1 MRIKMKSNLITKL
14 IWIFL
19 ILAIWQISAGLQIV
33 SHLLLPSVVTIFK
46 ALYISVKNGEIL
58 VQASFSFFII
68 VKGMVIGI
76 VLAFVL
82 STLSLFSKIF
92 RSFLLALI
100 SIMHPLPGV
109 ALLPLIILWFGVG
122 SNAVVFVIVH
132 SVLWPLVINIQTGFD
147 CIPESYIYISD
158 NLELNLISKIFSIY
172 IPASFPYILSGLKIG
187 WARGWRALISAEMI
201 FGAASNIG
209 GIGYFIFE
217 KRVYM
222 DTAGMFAGL
231 FIVVLIGILV
241 EEFIFYQIEKRTV
254 VKWGNA

>member
-1 MRIKMKSNLITKL
+1 MKNNLITKL
-14 IWIFL
+14 IWISL
-19 ILAIWQISAGLQIV
+19 ILVIWQIVAAMQIV
-33 SHLLLPSVVTIFK
+33 SPLLLPSVVSIFK
-46 ALYISVKNGEIL
+46 ALYTSMKNGEIL
-58 VQASFSFFII
+58 LQASFSFYII
-68 VKGMVIGI
+68 VKGMIIGI

-92 RSFLLALI
+92 RSFLSALI

-122 SNAVVFVIVH
+122 SSAVVFVIVH
-132 SVLWPLVINIQTGFD
+132 SVLWPLVINMLAGFNS
-147 CIPESYIYISD
+147 IPDSYIDISN
-158 NLELNLISKIFSIY
+158 NLELNLISKIFNIY

-201 FGAASNIG
+201 FGAASSIG

-222 DTAGMFAGL
+222 DTPGMFAGL

-241 EEFIFYQIEKRTV
+241 EEFIFHQIEKRTV
-254 VKWGNA
+254 IKWGNA